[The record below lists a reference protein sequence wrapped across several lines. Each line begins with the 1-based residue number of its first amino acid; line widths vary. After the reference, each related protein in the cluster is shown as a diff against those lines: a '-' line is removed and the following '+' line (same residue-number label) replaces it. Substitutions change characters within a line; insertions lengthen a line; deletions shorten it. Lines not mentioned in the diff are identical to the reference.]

1 MIRASVEGPPID
13 LVLPD
18 PNLPDGHWLALASS
32 GKLWLELTRR
42 ARSSPLILDIL
53 DILDIIAITAV
64 REIDLVRA
72 MVSVG
77 RTLPDHDLLVRR
89 LP

>member
-53 DILDIIAITAV
+53 AITAV

>member
-53 DILDIIAITAV
+53 DILAITAV